1 MISLPPAE
9 IYFIFLL
16 MQIIVEERVDSQE
29 LQNQEG
35 VIQIVEVFF
44 CTFCQL
50 RTCDL
55 TVQGWYGYNQLENS
69 VFADSN
75 VRSHKEAESKVLCGG
90 RCWKK
95 LQEMHD

>member
-1 MISLPPAE
+1 MG
-9 IYFIFLL
+9 
-16 MQIIVEERVDSQE
+16 SQE

-55 TVQGWYGYNQLENS
+55 NVQGCMDTTNWRILSLQIVVCGLT
-69 VFADSN
+69 
-75 VRSHKEAESKVLCGG
+75 RKAESKVLCGR
-90 RCWKK
+90 RCWRK

>member
-9 IYFIFLL
+9 LYFIFLL
-16 MQIIVEERVDSQE
+16 MQIIVEERVGSQE

-44 CTFCQL
+44 CTFGQL

-55 TVQGWYGYNQLENS
+55 TVQG
-69 VFADSN
+69 
-75 VRSHKEAESKVLCGG
+75 
-90 RCWKK
+90 
-95 LQEMHD
+95 